1 MAPGA
6 GYGLAASTDPE
17 LYWGTVDAFLEKYLG

>member
-1 MAPGA
+1 MVPGA
-6 GYGLAASTDPE
+6 GHGLAASTDPE